1 MTEETHFIKREKWI
15 DCVKGFAIIC
25 VVLGHINREENMLC
39 NWIYSFHLPVFF
51 IISGILFN
59 IRDDGK
65 KQWGKSY
72 IVKTAMNLL
81 WPYVTFSIITIIM
94 KCLQG
99 EANVILEIVTK
110 TICFDG
116 YSVLWFLPTIFI
128 AENLFCFICLRN
140 NRYKNVYI
148 FTFLLA
154 LNIIFSYYLSNTS
167 NTGKEYIEWYLIIV
181 NILNRTIV
189 ATIFIIL
196 GYYGYEVIKL
206 IERKKKEKVIMIVG
220 GLLFIANIFISQQN
234 KLVDLHYSKLNNI
247 IYVPT

>member
-1 MTEETHFIKREKWI
+1 MMEENHFIKREKWI
-15 DCVKGFAIIC
+15 DCVIGFAIIC
-25 VVLGHINREENMLC
+25 VVLGHINREENTLC

-59 IRDDGK
+59 IKNNGK
-65 KQWGKSY
+65 MQEGKSY
-72 IVKTAMNLL
+72 IVKTISNLL

-94 KCLQG
+94 KWLQG
-99 EANVILEIVTK
+99 ESNVILEIVKK

-116 YSVLWFLPTIFI
+116 YSVLWFLPTMFI
-128 AENLFCFICLRN
+128 AEILFYFICLRDSN

-148 FTFLLA
+148 FTLLFI
-154 LNIIFSYYLSNTS
+154 LNIIFTYYLSNTL
-167 NTGKEYIEWYLIIV
+167 NAGKEYIEWYLIII

-206 IERKKKEKVIMIVG
+206 
-220 GLLFIANIFISQQN
+220 S
-234 KLVDLHYSKLNNI
+234 
-247 IYVPT
+247 T